1 MILRPSFW
9 TLCIIVGASILI
21 AGCGAAQRNNRV
33 VQFCLYDT
41 AGINDLRSVMQEFA
55 DAQSMPF
62 IDNSAQTQ
70 AELQRIGVDSR
81 PLPEGEPLINM
92 GINGPGGLGVTAG
105 NLGLPGYQVALGF
118 TKGTDAAKGKA
129 FADALVRELDQRWE
143 LVEVPNP
150 DERGAFPL
158 PNCAGEPAARR
169 PSSP

>member
-1 MILRPSFW
+1 MRLRSSFW
-9 TLCIIVGASILI
+9 TLCVTVGASILI
-21 AGCGAAQRNNRV
+21 AGCAAAQRNNRI
-33 VQFCLYDT
+33 VQFCLHDT
-41 AGINDLRSVMQEFA
+41 AGIDDLRSVMRSFA
-55 DAQSMPF
+55 EAQSMTF
-62 IDNSAQTQ
+62 IDSSPQTE
-70 AELQRIGVDSR
+70 ADLQRIGVNSP

-118 TKGTDAAKGKA
+118 TEGGNATKGKA

-158 PNCAGEPAARR
+158 PNCGGERAVRR
-169 PSSP
+169 